1 MSFHFQIN
9 NYRALQTIDFAP
21 DGVCLIVGANGCGKT
36 TLLSAIELLRN
47 AFERGFGSALVLAGG
62 PVWWITNLNT
72 PPDTPTTLAIET
84 AGLRWELKPTVYPNG
99 LIYPIAEKMSQGNQT
114 LFVVESGASQFQYDN
129 NTFVTDQRQ
138 LALKRICDF
147 ISPSREFDCLI
158 QPLVHY
164 RHHGH
169 FDYDCWHMARLGSS
183 MSSDTELSVG
193 RQNAFSVLR
202 NWQSSKPLRE
212 RYEFVIEV
220 LKEVF
225 PDFFEDLDFESAGM
239 NIFIRVYH
247 PKHPDPLPA
256 HLMSHGFLTTMLHL
270 MAVCSIPDGGI
281 VGIDEPE
288 NGLHPYAIHVLMEAC
303 RQWAT
308 EHNLTVLLTT
318 HSPFMLN
325 EFREEAHQVYV
336 MDQNEESKQLTP
348 LTELRDSEWLR
359 YFALGDLYGKEFA
372 RMGDY

>member
-47 AFERGFGSALVLAGG
+47 AFERGFGNAMDLAGG
-62 PVWWITNLNT
+62 QMWFTHVDS
-72 PPDTPTTLAIET
+72 PPDTPTTFAIET
-84 AGLRWELKPTVYPNG
+84 AGLRWELRPTVYPNG
-99 LIYPIAEKMSQGNQT
+99 FIYPIAEKMTQDNQT
-114 LFVVESGASQFQYDN
+114 LFVVEPGDSQFQYNN

-138 LALKRICDF
+138 LALKRIYDF
-147 ISPSREFDCLI
+147 ISPSREFDGLI

-164 RHHGH
+164 QHHV
-169 FDYDCWHMARLGSS
+169 DYNNCWRLARMGSP

-193 RQNAFSVLR
+193 GQNAFSVLR

-212 RYEFVIEV
+212 RYEFVVEV
-220 LKEVF
+220 LKEAF
-225 PDFFEDLDFESAGM
+225 PNFFDDLDFDSAGLT
-239 NIFIRVYH
+239 NFIRVYH
-247 PKHPDPLPA
+247 PKHPDPLLA

-325 EFREEAHQVYV
+325 EFKEEPQRVYV
-336 MDQNEESKQLTP
+336 MDQNESKQLTP

>member
-9 NYRALQTIDFAP
+9 NYRALQTIDFSP

-47 AFERGFGSALVLAGG
+47 AFERGFGFALDLVGG
-62 PVWWITNLNT
+62 T
-72 PPDTPTTLAIET
+72 PWFSHINMPPNTPTTFAIET
-84 AGLRWELKPTVYPNG
+84 AGLRWELNPTVYSNG
-99 LIYPIAEKMSQGNQT
+99 FVYPIAEKMTQGNQT
-114 LFVVESGASQFQYDN
+114 LFEVEPGASQFHYGNDN
-129 NTFVTDQRQ
+129 FATNQRQ
-138 LALKRICDF
+138 SALKRIYDF
-147 ISPSREFDCLI
+147 ISPSLELDGLI
-158 QPLVHY
+158 QPLTHY
-164 RHHGH
+164 QHHYDYNYH
-169 FDYDCWHMARLGSS
+169 FLVRMGSPIA
-183 MSSDTELSVG
+183 SDTELKFRG
-193 RQNAFSVLR
+193 QNAFSVLR

-212 RYEFVIEV
+212 RYEFVIGV
-220 LKEVF
+220 LKEAF
-225 PDFFEDLDFESAGM
+225 PNFFDDLDFESGGM
-239 NIFIRVYH
+239 NIVIRIYH
-247 PKHPDPLPA
+247 PNHPDPLPV
-256 HLMSHGFLTTMLHL
+256 HLMSHGFLTILLHL

-288 NGLHPYAIHVLMEAC
+288 NGLHPYAIHILMEAF
-303 RQWAT
+303 RQRAT

-336 MDQNEESKQLTP
+336 MDQNESKQLTP